1 MISLKSVPT
10 GRPGLVQPSLH
21 KIDAAALKRDLKK
34 FEENYPERVSQ
45 VWAQW
50 LQDLDKLLEL
60 PTEWVWPLEVLEKCQ
75 KIRPS
80 NEDVAVPSTLQ
91 AMRDKETEATEQ
103 VCLRVCVFFPLSQ
116 NEMKLFTKRCALEFN
131 NCRMLAHNIYNM

>member
-1 MISLKSVPT
+1 MLSSYSTTCFILHYVNFVLISLKSVLT
-10 GRPGLVQPSLH
+10 GRSGLVQPSLH

-50 LQDLDKLLEL
+50 LHDLDKLHEL
-60 PTEWVWPLEVLEKCQ
+60 PTECVWPLEVLEKCQ

-80 NEDVAVPSTLQ
+80 NKDVAVPSTLQ
-91 AMRDKETEATEQ
+91 AMR
-103 VCLRVCVFFPLSQ
+103 CLLYTSPSPRDLS
-116 NEMKLFTKRCALEFN
+116 TS
-131 NCRMLAHNIYNM
+131 RMPSSA

>member
-10 GRPGLVQPSLH
+10 GKPGLVQPSLH
-21 KIDAAALKRDLKK
+21 KIDAASLKRDLKK
-34 FEENYPERVSQ
+34 FEENYSERVSQ

-60 PTEWVWPLEVLEKCQ
+60 PTEWVWPLEVLENCQ

-103 VCLRVCVFFPLSQ
+103 VCSRVSLCVCVFVL
-116 NEMKLFTKRCALEFN
+116 
-131 NCRMLAHNIYNM
+131 

>member
-1 MISLKSVPT
+1 MGFIQYCLNFVLISLKSVPT
-10 GRPGLVQPSLH
+10 GRPGLVQPSLR
-21 KIDAAALKRDLKK
+21 KIDAASLKRDLKK

-50 LQDLDKLLEL
+50 LQDLAKLIEL
-60 PTEWVWPLEVLEKCQ
+60 PTEWVLPLEVLENCQ

-91 AMRDKETEATEQ
+91 AMHDKETEATEH
-103 VCLRVCVFFPLSQ
+103 VCLRVCVFVL
-116 NEMKLFTKRCALEFN
+116 
-131 NCRMLAHNIYNM
+131 